1 MVKTNSGLL
10 RLKGLKTFTRAFSDL
25 STSDR
30 IKAKNTAAYSLRQNP
45 DQDKAAV
52 VNRCA
57 IAQLAEKAV
66 AEWLDGYV
74 AGGNED
80 HDDPYTY
87 AWDVLAHPRFCGLR
101 VEVKTHQSDSKW
113 ISITTGY
120 SGDYPGGK
128 GINLGPFL
136 THRVADCIIILDVV
150 EVSPSVFQFTLKFAG
165 DHEDLKSVVKKSN
178 YKGWYLNL

>member
-1 MVKTNSGLL
+1 M
-10 RLKGLKTFTRAFSDL
+10 RLKALKSFYRACSDL
-25 STSDR
+25 TPEDRVKIKSTD
-30 IKAKNTAAYSLRQNP
+30 AYSLRQDP
-45 DQDKAAV
+45 DQDKTDV
-52 VNRCA
+52 INRCA

-66 AEWLDGYV
+66 ADWMDGYV
-74 AGGNED
+74 AGGQEN

-113 ISITTGY
+113 ISVTTGY
-120 SGDYPGGK
+120 SGDYPGGS

-150 EVSPSVFQFTLKFAG
+150 ESGPSVYQFTLKFAG
-165 DHEDLKSVVKKSN
+165 DHEDLKSVVRKSN
-178 YKGWYLNL
+178 YQGWYLNL